1 MRVAQVILAFL
12 TFGMQVNQ
20 TTATEDMDYVV
31 IHSGSLTKASA
42 IHIHP
47 FTTAEADLGK
57 PKFRDT
63 AIAMAK
69 SAPHLLATDIVETL
83 RDAGFNSVTLDESK
97 VARSP
102 EVISVTGRFTKLDP
116 GSQSLRVWIGFGA
129 GESQVCISGKA
140 TDPTGDTLAEFAD
153 CRSGLGWGAS
163 GPQGEE
169 SAEILGARVAR
180 FLIKWAEEGLTQ

>member
-1 MRVAQVILAFL
+1 MKVALIILASLF
-12 TFGMQVNQ
+12 FSVQVQ
-20 TTATEDMDYVV
+20 HAAASEDMDYVA
-31 IHSGSLTKASA
+31 IHSGLLTKESA

-83 RDAGFNSVTLDESK
+83 RDSGFNSVTLDESNA
-97 VARSP
+97 ARSAD
-102 EVISVTGRFTKLDP
+102 VISVTGRFTKLDP
-116 GSQSLRVWIGFGA
+116 GSQNLRVWIGFGA

-140 TDPTGDTLAEFAD
+140 SDPAGKTLAEFAD
-153 CRSGLGWGAS
+153 CRGGLGWGKS

-169 SAEILGARVAR
+169 SAEILGARVAS
-180 FLIKWAEEGLTQ
+180 FLIKWAEEGETL